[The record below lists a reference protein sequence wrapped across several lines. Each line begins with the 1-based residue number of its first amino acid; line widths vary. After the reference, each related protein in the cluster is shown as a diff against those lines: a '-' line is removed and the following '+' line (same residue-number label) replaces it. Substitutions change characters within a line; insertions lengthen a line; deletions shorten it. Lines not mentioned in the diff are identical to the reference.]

1 MPNATTVR
9 GDIVQ
14 RAIMAVQGAVMYNA
28 IVWAARGR
36 CGKMVLLK

>member
-9 GDIVQ
+9 DDIVQ
-14 RAIMAVQGAVMYNA
+14 DVVMYNA

>member
-1 MPNATTVR
+1 MPNATTAR

-14 RAIMAVQGAVMYNA
+14 RAIMTVQDVVMYNA
-28 IVWAARGR
+28 VVWAARGR

>member
-9 GDIVQ
+9 GDT
-14 RAIMAVQGAVMYNA
+14 VQGAVMYNA
-28 IVWAARGR
+28 VVWAARGR